1 MKAKIKVGFSVKV
14 QAATFNPIESID
26 GLEIEF
32 EAKDEEELLEKY
44 DHYQKIIQERSI
56 DNAMEGAK
64 DFISQRA
71 KLLLEMD
78 GDE

>member
-1 MKAKIKVGFSVKV
+1 MKTKIKVGFSVKV
-14 QAATFNPIESID
+14 QAATFNPVESVD
-26 GLEIEF
+26 GLEIEVDV
-32 EAKDEEELLEKY
+32 KDDDELLEKY

-56 DNAMEGAK
+56 SNAMEGAK

-78 GDE
+78 VDE